1 MLDRTPRSARPQA
14 SARLDSRSEVSMSSR
29 SGRRCTFRP
38 TPFDLRRFRRGL
50 SGLFRSVTASGFD
63 AGGMPLCG
71 LPFSSKLSPSR
82 LHPHTHTDAPL
93 LGFLSP
99 TALDNGGRPYSPM
112 ALQSHRHSPSS
123 RFLTVSTASFALR
136 PAGRPRSPLGCRL
149 VRLRSWGSP
158 GSFGSYRS
166 CERTGPTDH
175 GFPLQG
181 SPQPRDERVFA
192 RSPLVRFSV
201 LCAPPLSGASHQVQR
216 ALQSLD
222 RRTVGV
228 FRSGELRLPAFLRF
242 LG

>member
-1 MLDRTPRSARPQA
+1 MPARS
-14 SARLDSRSEVSMSSR
+14 D
-29 SGRRCTFRP
+29 RRCTFRP

-50 SGLFRSVTASGFD
+50 SGLSRSVTASGFD
-63 AGGMPLCG
+63 AGRIPLCG

-82 LHPHTHTDAPL
+82 LHPHTHADAPL
-93 LGFLSP
+93 LGFSSP

-123 RFLTVSTASFALR
+123 GFLDPLDVFLR
-136 PAGRPRSPLGCRL
+136 PPP
-149 VRLRSWGSP
+149 
-158 GSFGSYRS
+158 YR
-166 CERTGPTDH
+166 TLD
-175 GFPLQG
+175 
-181 SPQPRDERVFA
+181 D
-192 RSPLVRFSV
+192 
-201 LCAPPLSGASHQVQR
+201 PLSGAASSDCAPGVPPDPSARTALASGQGRPTTGFLSKALPNPATSAFSRALLSCASPSFPHRPFQRASRQVRR